1 MKVILDANVLYPAPL
16 RDMLLS
22 LANNNMFQPKWSTAI
37 NEEWVRNLI
46 ANRPD
51 IKRENTEKTIRSMN
65 MAFPDANTEHYAS
78 TIAELN
84 LPDPNDQH
92 VLAAAISAEA
102 ELIVTFNLKDFP
114 PSLLAPRGIEA
125 IHPDDFILGLIE
137 VDKVTAFDAFEK
149 QVARLKNPPLSR
161 DYVLDK
167 LNDCNLPKTA
177 ASLRLPI
184 TM

>member
-1 MKVILDANVLYPAPL
+1 MKVILDANVLYPAPV

-22 LANNNMFQPKWSTAI
+22 LANNNMFQPKWSAAI
-37 NEEWVRNLI
+37 NEEWVRNLV

-51 IKRENTEKTIRSMN
+51 IKRENTENTIRSMN
-65 MAFPDANTEHYAS
+65 RAFPDANTETYPS
-78 TIAELN
+78 TITELN

-125 IHPDDFILGLIE
+125 IHPDDFILGLTE
-137 VDKVTAFDAFEK
+137 EDKITAFDAFEK

-161 DYVLDK
+161 EYVLDK

-177 ASLRLPI
+177 ASLRL
-184 TM
+184 TDKM